1 MARMKL
7 KARKRL
13 TYRKLL
19 RGGRDIQKKH
29 PAAVALGRLGGL
41 KGGPARAERLPP
53 TVRKTIAK
61 MGAAARWG

>member
-1 MARMKL
+1 MA
-7 KARKRL
+7 ARRRL

-19 RGGRDIQKKH
+19 RGGRDIQRKN

-53 TVRKTIAK
+53 RVRQAIAK
-61 MGAAARWG
+61 AGAAARWG